1 MLVSLNWLK
10 EFVDIDMEPEEL
22 AQVLTMGGIEIE
34 SLTHVGLELKSC
46 LTGKIE
52 KVTAHP
58 NSDKLKLAY
67 VNLGRGPK
75 QLFVALPIR
84 KLV

>member
-1 MLVSLNWLK
+1 
-10 EFVDIDMEPEEL
+10 MEPEEL

-34 SLTHVGLELKSC
+34 SLTDVGFELNSC

-52 KVTAHP
+52 KVAAHP

-67 VNLGRGPK
+67 VNLGERA
-75 QLFVALPIR
+75 QTVVCVLPNTKVGLIVPTLQ
-84 KLV
+84 KVQIFHQA